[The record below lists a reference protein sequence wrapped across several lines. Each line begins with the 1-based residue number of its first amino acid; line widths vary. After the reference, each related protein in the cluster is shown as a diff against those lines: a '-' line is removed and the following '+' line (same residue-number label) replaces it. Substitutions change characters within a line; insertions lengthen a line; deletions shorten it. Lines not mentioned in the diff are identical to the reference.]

1 MNNVEIPPPEVNPAR
16 LKPVFNFLQ
25 DKTDS
30 GEIPA
35 GVASNAATALRQF
48 AGLLRADEPDDPA
61 YALDNLDELARRYLN
76 KHPKNHTATT
86 KTYVV
91 RCRFALEHY
100 IAYTKDPLNYR
111 FPPTKERTKRERADK
126 ASSESKRLEEAS
138 LPIASSPNGYKRY
151 PIPLGQGRQDLLVMI
166 PEGEEI
172 AINDVFRV
180 MWALFVHCKD
190 FDPRNPQVMA
200 MVRHAGDN

>member
-1 MNNVEIPPPEVNPAR
+1 
-16 LKPVFNFLQ
+16 
-25 DKTDS
+25 
-30 GEIPA
+30 
-35 GVASNAATALRQF
+35 
-48 AGLLRADEPDDPA
+48 
-61 YALDNLDELARRYLN
+61 
-76 KHPKNHTATT
+76 
-86 KTYVV
+86 V

-111 FPPTKERTKRERADK
+111 FPPTKERAKRERLEK
-126 ASSESKRLEEAS
+126 ASSEPKRADESTESAAGAAS
-138 LPIASSPNGYKRY
+138 GYKRY